1 MDNQASNTDAKMHER
16 NKYKTPP
23 DFAKLAEK
31 YENFSKYVK
40 ISEDG
45 RGHLNFKD
53 PEAVRELTCT
63 LLKEDFD
70 VSLEI
75 PLDRLIPTLPLR
87 LNYILWIED
96 LIGEDHEDLV
106 TGIDIG

>member
-1 MDNQASNTDAKMHER
+1 MHER

-23 DFAKLAEK
+23 DFAKLAKK
-31 YENFSKYVK
+31 YESFSKYVK
-40 ISEDG
+40 VSEDG

-53 PEAVRELTCT
+53 PESIRELTCT

-70 VSLEI
+70 LPLEI

-96 LIGEDHEDLV
+96 LIGGGHEGLV